1 MSKRKY
7 TDKHIPEGVLVRYF
21 HIRVGTRIV
30 ETVCNLVEELSG
42 DILATGHSHVSPKDN
57 PSKKIG
63 RAISIGRALKIYH
76 GEL

>member
-7 TDKHIPEGVLVRYF
+7 TEKHVPEGIIVRFF
-21 HIRVGTRIV
+21 HIRVGSRIV
-30 ETVCNLVEELSG
+30 ETICNLVEKDSG
-42 DILATGHSHVSPKDN
+42 SVLATGHAHVSPKDN